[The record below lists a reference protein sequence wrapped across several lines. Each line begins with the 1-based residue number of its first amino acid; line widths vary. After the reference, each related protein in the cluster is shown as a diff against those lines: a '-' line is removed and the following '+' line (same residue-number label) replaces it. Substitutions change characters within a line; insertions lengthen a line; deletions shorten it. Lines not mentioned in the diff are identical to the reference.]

1 MGQRAAVIGAGLIAV
16 AGALVAGG
24 FAVNG
29 QPGGHLRVVAFGMAV
44 MISAG
49 SACCIWACRPQKSR
63 FLGIEPMEWGYDPR
77 YLDHKLVELKVARIA
92 KIQDEMAANELEQSI
107 NSRAITAGLTIAL
120 LAPVLG
126 VLFSV
131 F

>member
-1 MGQRAAVIGAGLIAV
+1 
-16 AGALVAGG
+16 
-24 FAVNG
+24 
-29 QPGGHLRVVAFGMAV
+29 
-44 MISAG
+44 
-49 SACCIWACRPQKSR
+49 
-63 FLGIEPMEWGYDPR
+63 
-77 YLDHKLVELKVARIA
+77 
-92 KIQDEMAANELEQSI
+92 MAANELEQSI